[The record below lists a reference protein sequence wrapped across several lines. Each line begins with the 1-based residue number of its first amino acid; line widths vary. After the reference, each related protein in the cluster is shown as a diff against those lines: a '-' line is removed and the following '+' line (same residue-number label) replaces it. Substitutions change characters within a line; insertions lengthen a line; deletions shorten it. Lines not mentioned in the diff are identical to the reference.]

1 LGFRES
7 LRDEK
12 MSSNV
17 PRANF
22 LEEATRVIEEAEKD
36 GIVLRVLGAVAL
48 RLKLPE
54 EARVFHEKSLERK
67 LSDIDYAS
75 YSKYTVKVRK
85 LFQRLGYIWD
95 EAIAR
100 IAFSRDIFH
109 DERNKRHS
117 DVFYDKLVF
126 CHTIDLKKRFEL
138 DYPTITMTDYAL
150 EKLQIVQINEKDI
163 KDLILLFMNFPVENS
178 DQEAI
183 NKKYI
188 SKILSKDWGFYYTV
202 TTNLKKFLQLLRNFK
217 LTKDKVDL
225 VTSRVN
231 DLLEAIEK
239 EPKSMGWKLRAK
251 LGTKKKWYRDVEEVI
266 R

>member
-1 LGFRES
+1 
-7 LRDEK
+7 
-12 MSSNV
+12 MSANV
-17 PRANF
+17 PKANF
-22 LEEATRVIEEAEKD
+22 LEEAARVVEEAEKD
-36 GIVLRVLGAVAL
+36 GILLRVLGAVAL

-54 EARVFHEKSLERK
+54 EARIFHEKKLGRK

-85 LFQRLGYIWD
+85 LFERLGYLWD

-109 DERNKRHS
+109 DETNKRHS
-117 DVFYDKLVF
+117 DVFYDKLIF
-126 CHTIDLKKRFEL
+126 CHTIDLRGRLEL

-150 EKLQIVQINEKDI
+150 EKLQIVQINKKDI
-163 KDLILLFMNFPVENS
+163 EDLILLFMNFPIENS
-178 DQEAI
+178 DKGAI

-188 SKILSKDWGFYYTV
+188 SKVLSKDWGFYYTV
-202 TTNLKKFLQLLRNFK
+202 TTNLKKLIQLLNNYK
-217 LTKDKVDL
+217 LTRNKVDL
-225 VTSRVN
+225 ITSRVN

-251 LGTKKKWYRDVEEVI
+251 VGTKKKWYRDVEEVI